1 MFTDDSN
8 YSKSVFKIGSVERL
22 LLEMKTK
29 YKMYWNQ
36 QNSRF
41 NITINDILEAD
52 IYGFGLACKVNGF
65 IDISN
70 V

>member
-8 YSKSVFKIGSVERL
+8 YIKSVFKIGSIERL

-29 YKMYWNQ
+29 FKMYWSQ
-36 QNSRF
+36 QNVRF
-41 NITINDILEAD
+41 NVTINDILETD
-52 IYGFGLACKVNGF
+52 IYGSGLACNVNGF

-70 V
+70 I

>member
-29 YKMYWNQ
+29 YKMYLNH

-52 IYGFGLACKVNGF
+52 IYGSGLACKVHGF

-70 V
+70 I